1 MIKVICV
8 GKIKEKYL
16 QGAIN
21 DYLKRLSK
29 YTKMEIIEIED
40 QNDKSSEIILLKEK
54 ELIDKYISDK
64 DYLVCLDIDG
74 NELSST
80 ELASKIDKWLI
91 DKPNITFIIG
101 GSYGIHKDLKEKCHF
116 KLSFSRLTFPH
127 QLFRLILIEQIYR
140 SFKIIKNETY
150 HK

>member
-101 GSYGIHKDLKEKCHF
+101 GSYGIHKDLKKNVTLNYHF
-116 KLSFSRLTFPH
+116 LG
-127 QLFRLILIEQIYR
+127 
-140 SFKIIKNETY
+140 
-150 HK
+150 